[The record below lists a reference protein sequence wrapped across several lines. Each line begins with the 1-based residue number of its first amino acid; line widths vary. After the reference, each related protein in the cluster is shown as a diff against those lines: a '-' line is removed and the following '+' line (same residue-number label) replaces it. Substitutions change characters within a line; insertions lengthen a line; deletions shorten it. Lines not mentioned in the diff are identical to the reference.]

1 MPRFREEG
9 GEGVEASNGFFEG
22 TSQER
27 VRVGSSQAQRVT
39 SAGFCIRVHICIGC
53 ICGHICIPLFASLFT
68 FLLSLFLS
76 SESQNSVGVGILE

>member
-1 MPRFREEG
+1 M
-9 GEGVEASNGFFEG
+9 EASNGFFEG

-53 ICGHICIPLFASLFT
+53 ISGHICIYIWKGWFFNQSLFT